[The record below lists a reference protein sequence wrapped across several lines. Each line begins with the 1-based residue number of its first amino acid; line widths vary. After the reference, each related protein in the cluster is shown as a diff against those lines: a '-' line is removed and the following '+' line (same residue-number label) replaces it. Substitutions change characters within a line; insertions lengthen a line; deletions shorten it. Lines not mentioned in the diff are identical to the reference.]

1 MRFHG
6 RPAYNHDSN
15 NFTSAAMSHGLVE
28 CFLRQTTR
36 ELGNQGSPHFLA
48 LIPNLILP
56 IQAQIVRGIGGVEWQ
71 WGRHE

>member
-6 RPAYNHDSN
+6 RPAYNHDPN

-28 CFLRQTTR
+28 RFLRQTRELGR

-48 LIPNLILP
+48 FIPNLVLP
-56 IQAQIVRGIGGVEWQ
+56 IQAQIMRGLGGVEWQ
-71 WGRHE
+71 